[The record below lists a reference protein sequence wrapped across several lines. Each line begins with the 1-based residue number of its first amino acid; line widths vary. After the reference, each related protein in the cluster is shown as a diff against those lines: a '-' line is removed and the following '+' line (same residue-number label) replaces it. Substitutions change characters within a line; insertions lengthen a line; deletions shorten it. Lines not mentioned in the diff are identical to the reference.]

1 MLASVRR
8 IFLTTFAAGA
18 MLACVPALAQSI
30 DEQTLAEPCAGCHGT
45 DGTSVGGAPTIAN
58 LTVDYFVLVMKEYA
72 EGKRASTVM
81 ARIAKGYT
89 ETEFKAM
96 AMYFDKKSFGRST
109 QKFDAA
115 LAEKGKAL
123 QTKYCENCHEKE
135 GRKSD
140 GIGVLAGQRLDY
152 LVYAVEDFKS
162 GKRSL
167 EMDKRK
173 KQKMDELFKDHGD
186 AGFKAVLNF
195 YASQK

>member
-1 MLASVRR
+1 MIASVRR
-8 IFLTTFAAGA
+8 AILTSIAAGA
-18 MLACVPALAQSI
+18 MMAAAPALAQSI
-30 DEQTLAEPCAGCHGT
+30 DEQTLAEPCAGCHGS
-45 DGTSVGGAPTIAN
+45 DGTSVAGAPTIAN

-81 ARIAKGYT
+81 GRIAKGYT

-96 AMYFDKKSFGRST
+96 AMYFDKKPFGRPA

-115 LAEKGKAL
+115 LADKGKGL
-123 QTKYCENCHEKE
+123 QAKYCENCHEKD

-140 GIGVLAGQRLDY
+140 GIGVLAGQKLEY
-152 LVYAVEDFKS
+152 LEYSIADFKS

-173 KQKMDELFKDHGD
+173 KQKMDDLWKDHGD
-186 AGFKAVLNF
+186 AGYQAVLHF

>member
-8 IFLTTFAAGA
+8 AFLTTIAAGA
-18 MLACVPALAQSI
+18 MLASAPALAQAI
-30 DEQTLAEPCAGCHGT
+30 DDQTLSEPCAGCHGT
-45 DGTSVGGAPTIAN
+45 DGTSNSGAPTIAN

-81 ARIAKGYT
+81 GRIAKGYD

-96 AMYFDKKSFGRST
+96 AMYFDKKSFGRAP

-115 LAEKGKAL
+115 LAEKGKGL
-123 QTKYCENCHEKE
+123 QAKYCESCHEKD

-140 GIGVLAGQRLDY
+140 GIGVLAGQRLEY
-152 LVYAVEDFKS
+152 MEYTIADFKT

-167 EMDKRK
+167 DVDKNK
-173 KQKMDELFKDHGD
+173 KQKMNDLWKDHGD
-186 AGFKAVLNF
+186 AGYQAVLHY

>member
-8 IFLTTFAAGA
+8 AFLTTIAAGA
-18 MLACVPALAQSI
+18 MLASAPAMAQAI
-30 DEQTLAEPCAGCHGT
+30 DDQTLSEPCAGCHGS

-81 ARIAKGYT
+81 SRIAKGYT

-96 AMYFDKKSFGRST
+96 AMYFDKKSFGRVP
-109 QKFDAA
+109 QKFDTA
-115 LAEKGKAL
+115 LAEKGKGL
-123 QTKYCENCHEKE
+123 QAKYCENCHEKD

-152 LVYAVEDFKS
+152 MAYAVADFKS

-173 KQKMDELFKDHGD
+173 KQKMEELWKDHGD
-186 AGFKAVLNF
+186 AGYQAVLNY